1 MRETEENKKWE
12 GYEAASAAG
21 EAWSETLDN
30 QQQAALEGESES
42 SARWALRGGFITR
55 LRVISY

>member
-1 MRETEENKKWE
+1 MRETEENRKRE

-42 SARWALRGGFITR
+42 SAR
-55 LRVISY
+55 